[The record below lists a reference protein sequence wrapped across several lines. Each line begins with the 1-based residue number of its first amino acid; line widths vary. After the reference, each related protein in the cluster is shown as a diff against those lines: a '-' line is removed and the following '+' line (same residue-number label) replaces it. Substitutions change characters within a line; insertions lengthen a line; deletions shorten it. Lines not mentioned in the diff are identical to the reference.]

1 MPSGFLELTIVI
13 VAATALGV
21 LARLARQPTVLAY
34 LLAGALIGYFNFFN
48 VADRDSFAVFA
59 DLGIMFLLFLVGL
72 EVNYRSLKLVGW
84 GAAMI
89 GLVQM
94 IVTVAAGY
102 ALARSFG
109 YTPLVSGYIAAAVSF
124 SSTIITVKIL
134 SDRGDLNSLYGKIAI
149 GTLLLQDLCAVS
161 LLVILTGFSAVA
173 LGSGESGFGL
183 ALEVALT
190 LIGGALLLAAA
201 FYASVKAVPA
211 LFAAIARSPELVF
224 LASLAWVFL
233 FASVTGLLG
242 FPVAIGGLLAG
253 ITLANSY
260 EHFQIANRMR
270 PLRDFFLLVFFA
282 ILGSSVVL
290 SSFRGMIGAI
300 IAFSALVLIGK
311 PIVVFLASSLLGYRK
326 RPSFFAGIAL
336 GQISEFSLVLAAA
349 GYALGHLSS
358 DAVALISAVGIVTIT
373 ISTYLFTGAESL
385 YARLKT
391 YLSFF
396 ERGKRGDVRSE
407 SAARGSIVLI
417 GFHRT
422 GRSIA
427 DALGVRADLLV
438 VDFDP
443 EAVLAL
449 KERGLAFVFG
459 DMTDPDV
466 IERARLRDA
475 KLIISTSPDVESN
488 VMLLHALKR
497 GRENRGDLTAGI
509 PRVITRARTDHEA
522 ETLYEAGADYVLLP
536 HATAGEYLGRSI
548 THDPEL
554 RFIDKV
560 RRGTGVPSVGRS
572 PALSPRGS
580 HF

>member
-1 MPSGFLELTIVI
+1 M
-13 VAATALGV
+13 
-21 LARLARQPTVLAY
+21 
-34 LLAGALIGYFNFFN
+34 
-48 VADRDSFAVFA
+48 
-59 DLGIMFLLFLVGL
+59 
-72 EVNYRSLKLVGW
+72 
-84 GAAMI
+84 
-89 GLVQM
+89 
-94 IVTVAAGY
+94 
-102 ALARSFG
+102 
-109 YTPLVSGYIAAAVSF
+109 
-124 SSTIITVKIL
+124 
-134 SDRGDLNSLYGKIAI
+134 
-149 GTLLLQDLCAVS
+149 
-161 LLVILTGFSAVA
+161 
-173 LGSGESGFGL
+173 
-183 ALEVALT
+183 
-190 LIGGALLLAAA
+190 
-201 FYASVKAVPA
+201 
-211 LFAAIARSPELVF
+211 F

-233 FASVTGLLG
+233 FASATGLLG

-260 EHFQIANRMR
+260 EHFQIANRVR

-290 SSFRGMIGAI
+290 SSFRGIIGAI
-300 IAFSALVLIGK
+300 IAFSVLVLIGK
-311 PIVVFLASSLLGYRK
+311 PIVIFLASSLMGYRK

-349 GYALGHLSS
+349 GYTLGHLSS
-358 DAVALISAVGIVTIT
+358 DVVALITAVGIVTIT
-373 ISTYLFTGAESL
+373 ISTYLFTGAEPL
-385 YARLKT
+385 YARLKA

-396 ERGKRGDVRSE
+396 ERGRRGDVRSE

-422 GRSIA
+422 GKSIA
-427 DALGVRADLLV
+427 EALGGRADLLV
-438 VDFDP
+438 IDFDP
-443 EAVLAL
+443 EAVIAL
-449 KERGLAFVFG
+449 KERGLAFIFG

-497 GRENRGDLTAGI
+497 KESAGDLAVGI

-548 THDPEL
+548 TNDPEL

-560 RRGTGVPSVGRS
+560 RRGAGVLPQRQK
-572 PALSPRGS
+572 PALSGRGS
-580 HF
+580 YF